1 MTLNRSSFSPKT
13 SFRTHYLR
21 ISLHYGGA
29 KRSGGGPRVQNSFLD
44 LMSFFK
50 NKKQKNFCFK
60 TDEDL
65 QL

>member
-21 ISLHYGGA
+21 ISYIVA
-29 KRSGGGPRVQNSFLD
+29 EPKRSGGRPRVQNSFLD

-50 NKKQKNFCFK
+50 NQKQNCFK